1 MAFLWLRLP
10 KKRVVLAGVIA
21 VSICALQMIQL
32 LKPIPAGNSPYTRWL
47 SIDPFSFLP
56 VIFFIL
62 LPLIASIPAGT
73 LLKNDVDSGLF
84 AKVKLQSSLQK
95 VMWSYIGIA
104 FLTGFAIITLALLL
118 NFAFY
123 FTVLPNIKP
132 DNLLN
137 SNILLIN
144 QSTLLVSLYYAHPLL
159 HAAISILF
167 ASTWAGLFSV
177 FVTVTA
183 IWIKN
188 AFVAMSLG
196 LVAQIVVLM
205 LNSFIKLPNSVSYSP
220 ADFLHE
226 MAPTNVSLA
235 VTGIVTLLML
245 IYCIAFS
252 QIGVKH
258 LVP

>member
-10 KKRVVLAGVIA
+10 KKRVVLAVVIA
-21 VSICALQMIQL
+21 LSICALQMIQL

-56 VIFFIL
+56 IIFFIL

-84 AKVKLQSSLQK
+84 AKVKLQSPLQK

-104 FLTGFAIITLALLL
+104 FLTGFAIIALALLL
-118 NFAFY
+118 NLAFY

-144 QSTLLVSLYYAHPLL
+144 QNTMLVSLYYAHPLL

-167 ASTWAGLFSV
+167 TSTWAGLFSV

-196 LVAQIVVLM
+196 LVVQIVVLM

-245 IYCIAFS
+245 IYCIVFS

>member
-1 MAFLWLRLP
+1 MAAFTEETSCFSRCHCFIDLWVTNGSTAKTDPGRQLSLYP
-10 KKRVVLAGVIA
+10 LAVD
-21 VSICALQMIQL
+21 
-32 LKPIPAGNSPYTRWL
+32 W
-47 SIDPFSFLP
+47 PFQ
-56 VIFFIL
+56 FFTSYL
-62 LPLIASIPAGT
+62 FYFAAFDRQHPRRSLV
-73 LLKNDVDSGLF
+73 KNDVDSVLF

-104 FLTGFAIITLALLL
+104 FLTGFAIIALALLL

-144 QSTLLVSLYYAHPLL
+144 QNTILVSLYYAHPLL

-188 AFVAMSLG
+188 AFVVMSLG

-226 MAPTNVSLA
+226 MSPTANVNLA

-245 IYCIAFS
+245 IYCIVFS